1 MRCAAQPPP
10 ARACGAPRWWKCAWW
25 RECRRAPAA
34 ARCCPAA
41 TLTPQRRAPQ
51 ERLFCSLLRQDTAF
65 FDAVSSGEL
74 ASRLTSD
81 VQVLS
86 VSLTTNLNLIM
97 QNGVNL
103 LASVAVMLSVAPL
116 MTLGFVFA
124 SALFFGLSKRLGA
137 ITRVMQKEIQD
148 ATSVANGGATQAI
161 SLLRTVRS
169 LGAEAHEMARYAAQV
184 ADLRRKQEKIKAVW
198 AIYMPLVSI
207 LNNGLLCAVLL
218 ADNIMTYITSMIA
231 MLMSGMCVLGVIGRF
246 WLRLNRT
253 GAVAALV
260 VAPAVSLLLF
270 NQPTWL
276 AFWGNPVIPAVLSSA
291 AAAVIGSLLTQAP
304 TVSRAQALAL
314 LNQQRAAMEG
324 QITPAPAADDDATL
338 SPSSSEVRG

>member
-1 MRCAAQPPP
+1 MR
-10 ARACGAPRWWKCAWW
+10 RV
-25 RECRRAPAA
+25 
-34 ARCCPAA
+34 
-41 TLTPQRRAPQ
+41 TPQ

-97 QNGVNL
+97 QSSVNL
-103 LASVAVMLSVAPL
+103 VASVAVMLSVAPL

-198 AIYMPLVSI
+198 GASSS
-207 LNNGLLCAVLL
+207 CFAC
-218 ADNIMTYITSMIA
+218 
-231 MLMSGMCVLGVIGRF
+231 LM
-246 WLRLNRT
+246 
-253 GAVAALV
+253 
-260 VAPAVSLLLF
+260 
-270 NQPTWL
+270 
-276 AFWGNPVIPAVLSSA
+276 
-291 AAAVIGSLLTQAP
+291 
-304 TVSRAQALAL
+304 LAL
-314 LNQQRAAMEG
+314 LACLPCLAWLCFACLR
-324 QITPAPAADDDATL
+324 
-338 SPSSSEVRG
+338 